1 MSKKDKNQDII
12 AEQASEQLENLS
24 VTPTA
29 QNTSDIAVVGKDI
42 SSTGVSVGAVSED
55 LMSEPLSLETDEVIV
70 SESDTGKA
78 RQADDL
84 FADSSD
90 VPAPEVDAVE
100 SEVSNNGEEALPH
113 SDELLDIAAITSD
126 AANEPY
132 VEDENEQSIEEVT
145 TRTLSPGR
153 IVLKRFFRSKLSI
166 TGLVILIVLFLFSF
180 VGPLFKDISS
190 FIWGEDEPDNTHPVT
205 YEYTA
210 PIEISGDNTNDN
222 AFYDSQKGGETQT
235 AYIVTYSTPTN
246 YLAPSKTHF
255 LGTDDKGYDVF
266 SRLMYGGRISLTIGF
281 VVVIL
286 ETVLGILLGGLAGYF
301 GKWVDQVVMR
311 IVDVFECV
319 PTMPML
325 MIVGVA
331 LEGLNLYGIER
342 LYIMMAFMT
351 LLGWA
356 GTARLVRGQIL
367 SLREQDFMLSAEAS
381 GLTVGRKIF
390 KHLIPNVIPQLIV
403 SMTLGLGGIILT
415 EATLGYL
422 GIGLPTQYATWG
434 NMINSATNN
443 MVLTNYPNLWISP
456 GVLIV
461 LAVLGFNFVGD
472 GLRDAFDPK
481 ARR

>member
-1 MSKKDKNQDII
+1 MKKSDIEKEKLLTGAPVDVEVENTSDTAVVGDGRTATGII
-12 AEQASEQLENLS
+12 AESAVATGVAEQVIASEN
-24 VTPTA
+24 
-29 QNTSDIAVVGKDI
+29 IA
-42 SSTGVSVGAVSED
+42 S
-55 LMSEPLSLETDEVIV
+55 
-70 SESDTGKA
+70 
-78 RQADDL
+78 
-84 FADSSD
+84 
-90 VPAPEVDAVE
+90 
-100 SEVSNNGEEALPH
+100 GEEFHALN
-113 SDELLDIAAITSD
+113 EEDILSEE
-126 AANEPY
+126 ANMPY
-132 VEDENEQSIEEVT
+132 VEDENEENLEEVT

-166 TGLVILIVLFLFSF
+166 TGLVILIALFLFSF
-180 VGPLFKDISS
+180 IGPLFKDVCP
-190 FIWGEDEPDNTHPVT
+190 FIWGEEEADTENSTTYVYTNEVTIEENDPNAYYDADGSNTV
-205 YEYTA
+205 YVV
-210 PIEISGDNTNDN
+210 I
-222 AFYDSQKGGETQT
+222 
-235 AYIVTYSTPTN
+235 YSSPTN
-246 YLAPSKTHF
+246 YLAPSKTHWF
-255 LGTDDKGYDVF
+255 GTDDKGFDVF

-281 VVVIL
+281 VVIFL
-286 ETVLGILLGGLAGYF
+286 ETFIGVILGGLAGYF
-301 GKWVDQVVMR
+301 GKWVDQIIMR
-311 IVDVFECV
+311 IVDIFNCV

-331 LEGLNLYGIER
+331 LEGLNLYGVER
-342 LYIMMAFMT
+342 LYIMMAMMT
-351 LLGWA
+351 LFGWA

-403 SMTLGLGGIILT
+403 SMTLGLGGVILT

-443 MVLTNYPNLWISP
+443 LVLTNYPNLWITP

-461 LAVLGFNFVGD
+461 LAVLAFNFVGD